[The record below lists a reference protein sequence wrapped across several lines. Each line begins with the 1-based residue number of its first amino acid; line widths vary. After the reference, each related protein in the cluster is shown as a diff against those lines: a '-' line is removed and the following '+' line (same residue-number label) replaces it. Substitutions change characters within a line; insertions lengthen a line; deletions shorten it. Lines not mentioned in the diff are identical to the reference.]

1 MGDCLHYTHDMRD
14 MNRELFRVS
23 VGPEGTSCQ
32 MQRVRDSGAPTGG
45 HVRDDPRGAVG
56 TKGLGCRRGLSNWNG
71 VLEWPV

>member
-1 MGDCLHYTHDMRD
+1 MGDMTS
-14 MNRELFRVS
+14 ELFWVPL
-23 VGPEGTSCQ
+23 GPEGTSGQ

-56 TKGLGCRRGLSNWNG
+56 TKGLGCRKGLSNWNG

>member
-14 MNRELFRVS
+14 MNREPFRVS

-45 HVRDDPRGAVG
+45 HVRDDPRGALG
-56 TKGLGCRRGLSNWNG
+56 TITRAFLTGG
-71 VLEWPV
+71 VLECTG